1 MLKIFKNAVLLN
13 YTVCKWVRQLPSLS
27 AVINIFNISLP
38 ANIHSMY
45 LIISAC
51 SKTSEKIIG
60 MHVFH
65 VIKITLI
72 KGFAF
77 TKPFDVIFDGTRK
90 TSGSVTST
98 AQWNGRFDTSLS
110 GRHLLMK
117 PLTLAHHQQQINLF
131 WLIN

>member
-1 MLKIFKNAVLLN
+1 MLKILKNAVLLN

-77 TKPFDVIFDGTRK
+77 TKPFDCYFW
-90 TSGSVTST
+90 
-98 AQWNGRFDTSLS
+98 WNTEN
-110 GRHLLMK
+110 
-117 PLTLAHHQQQINLF
+117 I
-131 WLIN
+131 W